1 MILYADTSALVK
13 LFVAE
18 EGSQP
23 TRDLLLEAWTI
34 GTGLL
39 TRAELVAAL
48 ARGAKRGLLSVM
60 EAHQAREQ
68 VEAVWPTWIHI
79 SIDESVVS
87 LAEALAWEHNLRGY
101 DSIHLASAL
110 TWQKQLRHTV
120 VMATFDLELSAAAQ
134 QAGLGAWPE

>member
-1 MILYADTSALVK
+1 
-13 LFVAE
+13 
-18 EGSQP
+18 
-23 TRDLLLEAWTI
+23 
-34 GTGLL
+34 
-39 TRAELVAAL
+39 
-48 ARGAKRGLLSVM
+48 M

-68 VEAVWPTWIHI
+68 VKIVWPTWIHI
-79 SIDESVVS
+79 SIDERLVS

-110 TWQKQLRHTV
+110 TWQEQLRHTV